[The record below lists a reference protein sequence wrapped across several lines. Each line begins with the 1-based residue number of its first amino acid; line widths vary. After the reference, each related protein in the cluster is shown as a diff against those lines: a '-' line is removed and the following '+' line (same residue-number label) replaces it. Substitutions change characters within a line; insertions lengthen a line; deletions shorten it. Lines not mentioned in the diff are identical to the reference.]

1 MWLATIELEF
11 DHPRLPVL
19 LHILHHFLITLQKK
33 ADRGREEGVGRSVE
47 MASLDNEV
55 SKEWVAWCVR
65 GEGTTSC
72 VGGEER
78 RELVV

>member
-1 MWLATIELEF
+1 MEI
-11 DHPRLPVL
+11 
-19 LHILHHFLITLQKK
+19 
-33 ADRGREEGVGRSVE
+33 
-47 MASLDNEV
+47 ASLDNKV

-78 RELVV
+78 TGGVGSKECMDEAVVLRRPQVLVMCKLCAAYRHAHYKR